1 MKGERKKGETL
12 DQNRLVGCWKLVS
25 YEFRSTDGK
34 VMYPLGRNP
43 VGLAMIGGGGNIS
56 TQIMRRDRQ
65 KFKSDWPV
73 PEEMQD
79 VFRDY
84 AAYFGFYKINEKDS
98 ILVTYVEGSLN
109 PNWVGGYQ
117 VRYFEF
123 SDEQVIFRTPPM
135 TVGNTEAVGTMV
147 WEKMPAPSR

>member
-1 MKGERKKGETL
+1 MDR
-12 DQNRLVGCWKLVS
+12 NRLAGCWKLVS

-34 VMYPLGRNP
+34 VMHPLGRNP
-43 VGLAMIGGGGNIS
+43 VGLAMIGRDGLIS

-65 KFKSDWPV
+65 KFESDWPV
-73 PEEMQD
+73 PEEMQN

-117 VRYFEF
+117 VRYYEF

-135 TVGNTEAVGTMV
+135 TVGNIEAVGTMV
-147 WEKMPAPSR
+147 WERMPAPSRAEN